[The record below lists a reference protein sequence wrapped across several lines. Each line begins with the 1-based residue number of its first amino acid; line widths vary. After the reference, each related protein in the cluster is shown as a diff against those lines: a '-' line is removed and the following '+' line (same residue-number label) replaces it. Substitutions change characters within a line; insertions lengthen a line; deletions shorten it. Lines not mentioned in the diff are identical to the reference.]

1 MRLLGKFIL
10 SPWLWCPLLGLLL
23 LGLSLTDQ
31 PTLLEFEYPVYDQLL
46 AFRTTPDNDRV
57 VLITTDQFSDR
68 IAEPPFD
75 FPEDL
80 TAIIDKIKQLGGENI
95 ALLTPPRFSD
105 QLSTDNLILKNSL
118 WINHVV
124 VTANNSRQR
133 RSSMGPIPATSLL
146 AADNSLPNMQQLLLD
161 LQNPLA
167 GYRQNRPKTWSFRAL
182 ELTADQSP
190 ATGHLFFS
198 PDADGKIRGQT
209 LLLPGLKLLIPSLPL
224 QLALQAQGES
234 LLNLQTIPAE
244 LAGTLQSPRVKIPV
258 SGYYRMLFA
267 IQPERLPFQTYS
279 IGHLLQGNLQQ
290 GALQGKVILIGPVN
304 SYGDQHQ
311 VAGYGSMST
320 SEIAALAT
328 ASLLGNSAPKRP
340 SWAWLLETIVILYFT
355 VLLTLLVPRLSFHTG
370 LVIILLFLT
379 SWILVAAG
387 ALIIFGLW
395 FKIMPTTIFCLL
407 NFILVRWHIELKQR
421 NLHKQESYRILTQ
434 RFQEQGSLD
443 LALEKAL
450 LIRPNIKSAKE
461 ILYNLGLEFERK
473 RMPHKAITVYRH
485 LLQAGRFRDSKN
497 RLKQLVQHEQATIL
511 SRDDNATV
519 ILNQPGEKPTL
530 GRYRIEKELG
540 QGAMGTVYLGI
551 DPKINRQVAIKTLAY
566 QQIEQDK
573 LPQIKE
579 RFFRE
584 AEAAGNLSHPNIV
597 TIYDV
602 GEETDLAF
610 FAMEYLEGKNL
621 SSYCQP
627 KQRLPIAQVINII
640 SQITTA
646 LDYAHRQGVIH
657 RDIKPA
663 NIVLLPEGQIK
674 VTDFGIA
681 RITTSSH
688 TETGII
694 LGTPSYMSPEQVAGK
709 KVDGRSDLFS
719 LGVVMYEL
727 LSGEKPFHGE
737 NMTALMHNISSAS
750 YRPLVEHCPKL
761 PDLCYTIVNK
771 LLQKTVTRRFKSAA
785 VLQQELS
792 ALQKTLEK
800 Q

>member
-1 MRLLGKFIL
+1 MRLLGKFML

-31 PTLLEFEYPVYDQLL
+31 PSLLQFEYPVYDQLL

-57 VLITTDQFSDR
+57 VLIATDQSSDLR
-68 IAEPPFD
+68 GEKPFD
-75 FPEDL
+75 SPQKL

-95 ALLTPPRFSD
+95 ALLTPPRFPD
-105 QLSTDNLILKNSL
+105 QLSTDNLTLNNSL

-124 VTANNSRQR
+124 VAAKNSRHI
-133 RSSMGPIPATSLL
+133 RSSMGPIPADSLL
-146 AADNSLPNMQQLLLD
+146 PADNSLPNMQQLLLD

-167 GYRQNRPKTWSFRAL
+167 KYRQNRPENWSFRAL
-182 ELTADQSP
+182 DFTTDQSLS
-190 ATGHLFFS
+190 TGHLFFS

-209 LLLPGLKLLIPSLPL
+209 LLLPGLKQWIPSLPL
-224 QLALQAQGES
+224 QLALQAQGETLQS
-234 LLNLQTIPAE
+234 LKTIPAE
-244 LAGTLQSPRVKIPV
+244 LAGTLQTPRLKIPV

-267 IQPERLPFQTYS
+267 IQPEHLPFQTYS
-279 IGHLLQGNLQQ
+279 IGDLLQGNLQQ
-290 GALQGKVILIGPVN
+290 GALQNKVILIGPIN

-311 VAGYGSMST
+311 VAGYGNMST
-320 SEIAALAT
+320 SELAALAT
-328 ASLLGNSAPKRP
+328 ATLLGDSVPKRP
-340 SWAWLLETIVILYFT
+340 SWGWLLEVIVMFYFA
-355 VLLTLLVPRLSFHTG
+355 VLLIMLVPRLSFRSG
-370 LVIILLFLT
+370 LAIILLFLT

-387 ALIIFGLW
+387 ALIIFDLW
-395 FKIMPTTIFCLL
+395 FKIVPTTIFCLL
-407 NFILVRWHIELKQR
+407 NFILVRWHVEHQQQNI
-421 NLHKQESYRILTQ
+421 HKQESYQVLTQ
-434 RFQEQGSLD
+434 RFQEHGSLD

-450 LIRPNIKSAKE
+450 LIDPRKKSAKE
-461 ILYNLGLEFERK
+461 ILYNLGLELERK
-473 RMPHKAITVYRH
+473 RMPHKAMTVYRH

-497 RLKQLVQHEQATIL
+497 RLKQLAKHEQTTIL
-511 SRDDNATV
+511 SQDDNATV

-566 QQIEQDK
+566 QEIEQEK
-573 LPQIKE
+573 LPRIKE

-602 GEETDLAF
+602 GEEADLAF
-610 FAMEYLEGKNL
+610 FAMEYLEGENL

-627 KQRLPIAQVINII
+627 KQRLPIAQVIDII
-640 SQITTA
+640 SQVTTA

-663 NIVLLPEGQIK
+663 NIILLPQGQIK

-727 LSGEKPFHGE
+727 FSGEKPFQGE
-737 NMTALMHNISSAS
+737 NMTSLMYNISSSS
-750 YRPLVEHCPKL
+750 YRPLLELCPKL
-761 PDLCYTIVNK
+761 PASCYTIVDK
-771 LLQKTVTRRFKSAA
+771 LLQKTMTRRFKSAA
-785 VLQQELS
+785 ILRQEL
-792 ALQKTLEK
+792 LTIQQKLETS
-800 Q
+800 